1 MEKSLIKKVVLAIII
16 VLLLGFACVILID
29 GYVKKSENVLPIE
42 SPGAIIQYVE
52 TQETTLASIEEIIIE
67 TEATAIVQEKDDT
80 QVKGRDELKIQKE
93 EESSLINEINL
104 FIEEKTTEIVTEIET
119 TVIPSS
125 EISTWAPAATTTT
138 APLVWTTVTTQSET
152 EIVTESP
159 SQTTV
164 PEETQIET
172 ESEIEFEPE
181 PETIIEPETTIET
194 IVETEAPATTSP
206 SQTETTSIPIYSTN
220 GAVLDEN
227 IQVFLYQQLCARGI
241 GYFMPYALGIAYQ
254 ESRFN
259 PYAQNPNGLDKG
271 LFQFRISYYPG
282 NNIFDPY
289 EQSIIFCNLMA
300 NRLNNGCSIE
310 VAISRHMMSDY
321 GGYNASY
328 VNLILSWVAVTVR
341 IR

>member
-42 SPGAIIQYVE
+42 SPGAITQYVE

-67 TEATAIVQEKDDT
+67 TEATAIVQEKDDI
-80 QVKGRDELKIQKE
+80 QVKGRDELKIQE
-93 EESSLINEINL
+93 EESSLINEINS
-104 FIEEKTTEIVTEIET
+104 FIEEKTTEVITEIET

-125 EISTWAPAATTTT
+125 EISTWALVATTTT

-172 ESEIEFEPE
+172 ESEIESEPE
-181 PETIIEPETTIET
+181 PETIIET

-206 SQTETTSIPIYSTN
+206 PQTETTSIPIYSTN